1 MLLVNQP
8 MFNDFN
14 KGSQMGEDG
23 AAHKDG
29 DLLDNL
35 DSSMPGLENIFG
47 IIFVSFQEIPN

>member
-8 MFNDFN
+8 MFNDLN